1 VTLDEVIEASPVAI
15 LDDEYHVSRV
25 DHFPPDGDCFAAIS
39 DGTEITL
46 IASSGHPAIAASSE
60 REGPFRALRLE
71 VAVPFGA
78 PGFVAAATTALA
90 QAGVNVFLISTFSFD
105 YVLVKAHD
113 VDAALGALGDR
124 GFPIA

>member
-1 VTLDEVIEASPVAI
+1 MTLDEVIGASPVRA
-15 LDDEYHVSRV
+15 LDEEYYVAKV
-25 DHFPPDGDCFAAIS
+25 GQPPEANYFAAIS
-39 DGTEITL
+39 DGTETTV
-46 IASSGHPAIAASSE
+46 IASADHGSLTDSLE

-105 YVLVKAHD
+105 YVFVKAVD
-113 VDAALGALGDR
+113 LDAALSALAAR
-124 GFPIA
+124 GFPLV